1 MTFFQ
6 NVSNF
11 YFMGL
16 LMKNISHLDKFFR
29 PWNNIIL
36 CLLIY
41 RYDPKENKWT
51 KVASMMTRR
60 LGVAVAVLHGY
71 LYAIGG
77 SDGQNPLNSVE
88 RYDPQK
94 NTWTVMAP
102 MSTRRKHLGCAV
114 YNNMIYA
121 VGGRDD
127 CTELSSAGTVAHLKI
142 TDLSLFLI
150 IGKFE
155 FSERYNP
162 ATNTWSPIVAMMS
175 RRSGVSPPKS
185 KPTGN
190 KKKFY
195 RLAQKFILKKSYL
208 LVCYHFR

>member
-1 MTFFQ
+1 
-6 NVSNF
+6 
-11 YFMGL
+11 
-16 LMKNISHLDKFFR
+16 
-29 PWNNIIL
+29 
-36 CLLIY
+36 
-41 RYDPKENKWT
+41 
-51 KVASMMTRR
+51 MMTRR

-127 CTELSSAGTVAHLKI
+127 CTELSSA
-142 TDLSLFLI
+142 
-150 IGKFE
+150 
-155 FSERYNP
+155 ERYNP

-175 RRSGVSPPKS
+175 RRSGVSRM
-185 KPTGN
+185 G
-190 KKKFY
+190 FCY
-195 RLAQKFILKKSYL
+195 
-208 LVCYHFR
+208 CYHKYVSGLKNGKILQ